1 MWTVYDPKLPLKK
14 LLLPS
19 YRANKQTKKSTITK
33 LLAVSKQWN
42 IDILCTGTQNSNTSS
57 VSPEMLHWSACSQLW
72 RKLARQIAF
81 IIIESKAIIRKNA
94 RGARARANLCNNFGE
109 TEEVHN
115 FWDAL
120 KSGSIIQHKTWKMRL
135 ACLRL
140 KEGPCRVATT
150 PEISFRVNG
159 TVYDPK

>member
-1 MWTVYDPKLPLKK
+1 MHLPDIYNILLRALGVLRYSQKLQNIPFLVPLF
-14 LLLPS
+14 S
-19 YRANKQTKKSTITK
+19 EIS
-33 LLAVSKQWN
+33 
-42 IDILCTGTQNSNTSS
+42 TSS
-57 VSPEMLHWSACSQLW
+57 VSPELLHWSACSQLW